1 MSVYKRGQTY
11 WYKFLFQ
18 GQLIRESAKTNSK
31 TVAREAERARRRE
44 LELAVNRIHRR
55 ERMPLFSVA
64 AREWLDTKEAL
75 AAKTVAAYR
84 QYVKSL
90 TKYFGD
96 RLICDIGLQEI
107 AKLQRERKAAGLSAR
122 TINYEIHT
130 LRGILKHFSLWS
142 TIADQVRPMKG
153 ERQPGRAL
161 SRDEE
166 SRLLTAIRRSISP
179 VLLPLFVVSVD
190 SGLRASE
197 VRALKRGNISARW
210 SDGEIVEAEIVV
222 PKSKTEAG
230 TGRVVPLTNRAR
242 AAIADWLKLL
252 GEGGPDTF
260 LFPHHTVGF
269 SRDRKSTSIR
279 DVDFGRPIGEWKT
292 AWRRAL
298 KIAGVKARWH
308 DLRHTL
314 VSRLAEN
321 PAVSEETIR
330 ALAGHVSRAM
340 LARYSHIR
348 AEAKRAAILAL
359 EYPESLKE
367 TSNSRIDSA
376 KGKGVLC
383 ERAQNWAQSGTSDKR
398 LET

>member
-1 MSVYKRGQTY
+1 
-11 WYKFLFQ
+11 
-18 GQLIRESAKTNSK
+18 
-31 TVAREAERARRRE
+31 
-44 LELAVNRIHRR
+44 
-55 ERMPLFSVA
+55 
-64 AREWLDTKEAL
+64 
-75 AAKTVAAYR
+75 
-84 QYVKSL
+84 
-90 TKYFGD
+90 
-96 RLICDIGLQEI
+96 
-107 AKLQRERKAAGLSAR
+107 
-122 TINYEIHT
+122 T
-130 LRGILKHFSLWS
+130 LRGILKHFNLWS

-269 SRDRKSTSIR
+269 SRDKKSTSIR
-279 DVDFGRPIGEWKT
+279 DVDLGRPIGEWKT

-367 TSNSRIDSA
+367 TSNSGVDSA

-383 ERAQNWAQSGTSDKR
+383 ERAQNWAQSGTGHKH
-398 LET
+398 

>member
-1 MSVYKRGQTY
+1 MSVYKRGETY
-11 WYKFLFQ
+11 WFKFLFQ

-44 LELAVNRIHRR
+44 LELAINRIHRR

-64 AREWLDTKEAL
+64 AREWLETKEAL
-75 AAKTVAAYR
+75 AVKTVAAYR
-84 QYVKSL
+84 QYVNSL

-96 RLICDIGLQEI
+96 RLVCDIGLQEI

-122 TINYEIHT
+122 TINYEVHT

-142 TIADQVRPMKG
+142 AIADQVRPIKG

-161 SRDEE
+161 SREEE
-166 SRLLTAIRRSISP
+166 SRLLTVVRSCTSP
-179 VLLPLFVVSVD
+179 VLLPLFVVSID
-190 SGLRASE
+190 TGLRASE
-197 VRALKRGNISARW
+197 VRALKRGNINARR
-210 SDGEIVEAEIVV
+210 SNGEIVEAEIVV

-242 AAIADWLKLL
+242 EAIADWLKLL
-252 GEGGPDTF
+252 GDAGPDAF
-260 LFPHHTVGF
+260 LFPHHMIGF
-269 SRDRKSTSIR
+269 SREKKGTSMR
-279 DVDFGRPIGEWKT
+279 EVDFCRPIGEWKS

-298 KIAGVKARWH
+298 KTVGIKVRWH

-359 EYPESLKE
+359 EYPESLKRTPNLGVDRAGVSE
-367 TSNSRIDSA
+367 SA
-376 KGKGVLC
+376 AS
-383 ERAQNWAQSGTSDKR
+383 RAQNWAQSGSGEK
-398 LET
+398 

>member
-1 MSVYKRGQTY
+1 MSVYKRGETY
-11 WYKFLFQ
+11 WFKFLFQ
-18 GQLIRESAKTNSK
+18 GQLIRESARTNSK

-44 LELAVNRIHRR
+44 LELAVNRIQRR

-64 AREWLDTKEAL
+64 AHQWLDTKASL
-75 AAKTVAAYR
+75 AVKTVAAYR

-90 TKYFGD
+90 TKYFGN
-96 RLICDIGLQEI
+96 RLVCDIGLQEI
-107 AKLQRERKAAGLSAR
+107 ANLQTERKAAGLSAR
-122 TINYEIHT
+122 TINYEVHT

-142 TIADQVRPMKG
+142 SIADRVRPMKG

-161 SRDEE
+161 SREE
-166 SRLLTAIRRSISP
+166 EARLLAAIRKSNSP
-179 VLLPLFVVSVD
+179 ALLPLFVLSID

-197 VRALKRGNISARW
+197 VRALRRGNMNARW
-210 SDGEIVEAEIVV
+210 KNDEIEEAEIVV

-242 AAIADWLKLL
+242 EAIAEWLKLV
-252 GEGGPDTF
+252 GEAGPDAF
-260 LFPHHTVGF
+260 LFPRHGVGF
-269 SRDRKSTSIR
+269 SPGGNKTSMR
-279 DVDFGRPIGEWKT
+279 DVDFGRPIGEWKS

-298 KIAGVKARWH
+298 KISGVKVRWH

-330 ALAGHVSRAM
+330 ALAGHVSRSM

-348 AEAKRAAILAL
+348 ADAKRAAILAL
-359 EYPESLKE
+359 QQQEAASEP
-367 TSNSRIDSA
+367 SA
-376 KGKGVLC
+376 
-383 ERAQNWAQSGTSDKR
+383 SGTDR
-398 LET
+398 GHADEH

>member
-1 MSVYKRGQTY
+1 MSVYKRGETY
-11 WYKFLFQ
+11 WFKFLFQ

-44 LELAVNRIHRR
+44 LELAVNRIQRR
-55 ERMPLFSVA
+55 ERMPLFSIA
-64 AREWLDTKEAL
+64 AHEWLETKAAL
-75 AAKTVAAYR
+75 AVKTVAAYR

-90 TKYFGD
+90 TKYFGN
-96 RLICDIGLQEI
+96 RLVCDIGLQEI
-107 AKLQRERKAAGLSAR
+107 ATLQRERKAAGLSAR

-142 TIADQVRPMKG
+142 SIADRVRPMKG

-161 SRDEE
+161 SREE
-166 SRLLTAIRRSISP
+166 EARLLAAIRKSNSP
-179 VLLPLFVVSVD
+179 ALLPLFVISID

-197 VRALKRGNISARW
+197 VRALRRGDINARW
-210 SDGEIVEAEIVV
+210 KNDEIEEAEIVV

-230 TGRVVPLTNRAR
+230 TGRVVPLTNRAKE
-242 AAIADWLKLL
+242 AIAEWLKHA
-252 GEGGPDTF
+252 GEAGPDAF
-260 LFPHHTVGF
+260 LFPHHCVGF
-269 SRDRKSTSIR
+269 SLGGKGTSMR
-279 DVDFGRPIGEWKT
+279 DVDFGKPIGEWKS

-298 KIAGVKARWH
+298 KTAGVKVRWH

-330 ALAGHVSRAM
+330 ALAGHASRSM

-348 AEAKRAAILAL
+348 AAAKRAAISTL
-359 EYPESLKE
+359 EQEENP
-367 TSNSRIDSA
+367 A
-376 KGKGVLC
+376 KV
-383 ERAQNWAQSGTSDKR
+383 
-398 LET
+398 

>member
-44 LELAVNRIHRR
+44 LELAINRIPRR
-55 ERMPLFSVA
+55 DRMPLFSVA
-64 AREWLDTKEAL
+64 AREWLDTKAVL

-96 RLICDIGLQEI
+96 RLVCDIGLPEI

-122 TINYEIHT
+122 TINYEVHT

-161 SRDEE
+161 SREEE
-166 SRLLTAIRRSISP
+166 SRLLAAIRRSSSP

-197 VRALKRGNISARW
+197 VRALKRVNINARW
-210 SDGEIVEAEIVV
+210 SNGQIVEAEIVV

-242 AAIADWLKLL
+242 EAITDWLKLL
-252 GEGGPDTF
+252 GQAGPDAF

-269 SRDRKSTSIR
+269 SRGGKGTSMR
-279 DVDFGRPIGEWKT
+279 DVDLGRPIGEWKG

-298 KIAGVKARWH
+298 KTAGVKARWH

-330 ALAGHVSRAM
+330 ALAGHVSRTM

-359 EYPESLKE
+359 EYSESLKE
-367 TSNSRIDSA
+367 TSNSGVDSA
-376 KGKGVLC
+376 
-383 ERAQNWAQSGTSDKR
+383 EASESSASRAQNWAQSGNGEKR
-398 LET
+398 

>member
-1 MSVYKRGQTY
+1 MSVYKRGETY
-11 WYKFLFQ
+11 WFKFLFQ

-44 LELAVNRIHRR
+44 LELAINRIQRR
-55 ERMPLFSVA
+55 ERMPLFSIA
-64 AREWLDTKEAL
+64 AHEWLETKAAL
-75 AAKTVAAYR
+75 AVKTVAAYR

-90 TKYFGD
+90 TKYFGN
-96 RLICDIGLQEI
+96 RLVCDIGLPEI
-107 AKLQRERKAAGLSAR
+107 ATLQRERKAAGLSAR

-142 TIADQVRPMKG
+142 SIADRVRPMKG

-161 SRDEE
+161 SREE
-166 SRLLTAIRRSISP
+166 EARLLAAIRKSNSP
-179 VLLPLFVVSVD
+179 ALLPLFVLSID

-197 VRALKRGNISARW
+197 VRALRRGDINAKW
-210 SDGEIVEAEIVV
+210 KNDEIEEAEIIV

-230 TGRVVPLTNRAR
+230 TGRVVPLTNRAKE
-242 AAIADWLKLL
+242 AIAEWLKHA
-252 GEGGPDTF
+252 GEAGPDAF
-260 LFPHHTVGF
+260 LFPHHCVGF
-269 SRDRKSTSIR
+269 RLGGKGTSMR
-279 DVDFGRPIGEWKT
+279 DVDFDKPIGEWKS

-298 KIAGVKARWH
+298 KTAGVKVRWH

-330 ALAGHVSRAM
+330 ALAGHVSRSM

-348 AEAKRAAILAL
+348 AATKRAAISTL
-359 EYPESLKE
+359 EQVENPAKVWGG
-367 TSNSRIDSA
+367 SRMA
-376 KGKGVLC
+376 PG
-383 ERAQNWAQSGTSDKR
+383 ERK
-398 LET
+398 

>member
-1 MSVYKRGQTY
+1 MSVYKRGETY
-11 WYKFLFQ
+11 WFKFLFQ

-44 LELAVNRIHRR
+44 LELAVNRIQRR

-64 AREWLDTKEAL
+64 AHQWLDTKASL
-75 AAKTVAAYR
+75 AVKTVAAYR

-90 TKYFGD
+90 TKYFGN
-96 RLICDIGLQEI
+96 RLVCDIGLQEI
-107 AKLQRERKAAGLSAR
+107 ANLQTERKAAGLSAR
-122 TINYEIHT
+122 TINYEVHT

-142 TIADQVRPMKG
+142 SIADRVRPMKG

-161 SRDEE
+161 SREE
-166 SRLLTAIRRSISP
+166 EARLLAAIRKSNSP
-179 VLLPLFVVSVD
+179 ALLPLFVLSID

-197 VRALKRGNISARW
+197 VRALRRGNMNARW
-210 SDGEIVEAEIVV
+210 KNDEIEEAEIVV

-242 AAIADWLKLL
+242 EAIAEWLKLV
-252 GEGGPDTF
+252 GEAGPDAF
-260 LFPHHTVGF
+260 LFPHHGVGF
-269 SRDRKSTSIR
+269 SPGGNKTSMR
-279 DVDFGRPIGEWKT
+279 DVDFARPIGEWKS

-298 KIAGVKARWH
+298 KISGVKVRWH

-330 ALAGHVSRAM
+330 ALAGHVSRSM

-348 AEAKRAAILAL
+348 ADAKRAAISAL
-359 EYPESLKE
+359 EQQEAASEL
-367 TSNSRIDSA
+367 S
-376 KGKGVLC
+376 G
-383 ERAQNWAQSGTSDKR
+383 SGTGRGRAD
-398 LET
+398 EH

>member
-11 WYKFLFQ
+11 WFKFLFQ
-18 GQLIRESAKTNSK
+18 GQLVRESAKSNSK

-44 LELAVNRIHRR
+44 LELSVNRIHRR

-64 AREWLDTKEAL
+64 AREWMDTKEAL

-96 RLICDIGLQEI
+96 HLVCDIGLQEI

-161 SRDEE
+161 SREEE
-166 SRLLTAIRRSISP
+166 SRLLTAIRHSISP

-242 AAIADWLKLL
+242 EAIADWLKLL
-252 GEGGPDTF
+252 GEGGPDAF

-269 SRDRKSTSIR
+269 SRDGKGTSMR
-279 DVDFGRPIGEWKT
+279 DVDFGRPIGEWKS

-330 ALAGHVSRAM
+330 ALAGHVSHAM

-348 AEAKRAAILAL
+348 SEAKRAAIA
-359 EYPESLKE
+359 SLD
-367 TSNSRIDSA
+367 TGDQGAANQLNGR
-376 KGKGVLC
+376 
-383 ERAQNWAQSGTSDKR
+383 
-398 LET
+398 